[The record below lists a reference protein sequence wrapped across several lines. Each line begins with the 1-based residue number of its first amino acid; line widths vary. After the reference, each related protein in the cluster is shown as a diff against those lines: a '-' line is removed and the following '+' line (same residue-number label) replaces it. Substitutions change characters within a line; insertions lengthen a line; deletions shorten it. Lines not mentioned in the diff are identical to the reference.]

1 MDKPLRDVA
10 SSLTLEAAS
19 KIVDGALRAARA
31 ENLLPLAVAVL
42 DSGGHLVAFKRE
54 DGCGLLRVEIAQGK
68 ARGALGMGIP
78 SRTIAQRLSNR
89 PNFVTAVVAASGGE
103 FVPVPGGV
111 LILDARGAAIG
122 AVGISGD
129 TSDKDEYC
137 AIQGV
142 RGAGMTPDRQPSP
155 PTAREQGDRRRR
167 TRPWLCGTHGPA

>member
-10 SSLTLEAAS
+10 SSLTLDAAAT
-19 KIVDGALRAARA
+19 IVDGALKAART
-31 ENLLPLAVAVL
+31 ESLLPLAVAVL

-54 DGCGLLRVEIAQGK
+54 DGCGLLRVEIAQAK
-68 ARGALGMGIP
+68 ARGALGMGIS

-89 PNFVTAVVAASGGE
+89 PNFITAVAAASGGE

-111 LILDARGAAIG
+111 LILDARGVAIG

-142 RGAGMTPDRQPSP
+142 RAAGLASD
-155 PTAREQGDRRRR
+155 
-167 TRPWLCGTHGPA
+167 PAEPNPEWKASGL